1 MLQPDL
7 QPPDL
12 NATLSAE
19 PIAPHLSA
27 APALAGAAALTLAL
41 YFIPQL
47 ELVARPLSLLSTL
60 VHELGHGLTAL
71 LLGGDLHR
79 LTIWSDGSGQ
89 AEYSGAFGRLAFA
102 ATAAGGL
109 LGPPIGALAMFL
121 ASRSPR
127 AARYALS
134 ALLLLLLVALLM
146 WVRNLFGL
154 AFVASLCGLLVL
166 LLWKGGRL
174 AQLVTAFLAMQ
185 LTLSVFSRS
194 DYLFTSRAET
204 AGGMAPSDV
213 AQIADALFL
222 PFWFWGA
229 LIALMSLAILVV
241 GLWSVARAL
250 R

>member
-1 MLQPDL
+1 MR
-7 QPPDL
+7 
-12 NATLSAE
+12 
-19 PIAPHLSA
+19 A

-47 ELVARPLSLLSTL
+47 ESIARPLELLSTL
-60 VHELGHGLTAL
+60 VHERGHGLTAL
-71 LLGGDLHR
+71 ALGGELHR
-79 LTIWSDGSGQ
+79 LAIWSDGSGQ

-109 LGPPIGALAMFL
+109 LGPPLGALAMFH
-121 ASRSPR
+121 ASHSAR
-127 AARYALS
+127 AARVAL
-134 ALLLLLLVALLM
+134 AAFTALLLVALLL

-154 AFVASLCGLLVL
+154 AFVASLCALLGLLL
-166 LLWKGGRL
+166 LKGGRW
-174 AQLVTAFLAMQ
+174 AQFVTAFLAMQ

-194 DYLFTSRAET
+194 DYLFTSHAET
-204 AGGMAPSDV
+204 AGGTTPSDT

-229 LIALMSLAILVV
+229 LIAVVSLAILVV
-241 GLWSVARAL
+241 GLMSAARAF

>member
-1 MLQPDL
+1 MSRPL
-7 QPPDL
+7 
-12 NATLSAE
+12 
-19 PIAPHLSA
+19 APHLSA

-47 ELVARPLSLLSTL
+47 EVIARPLALLSTV

-71 LLGGDLHR
+71 MLGGDLHR
-79 LTIWSDGSGQ
+79 LVIWSDGSGQ
-89 AEYSGAFGRLAFA
+89 AEYSGAFGRLGFA

-121 ASRSPR
+121 ASRSAR
-127 AARYALS
+127 AARYALT
-134 ALLLLLLVALLM
+134 ALLLLLLVALVL
-146 WVRNLFGL
+146 WVRNVFGV
-154 AFVASLCGLLVL
+154 AFVASLCGLLGL

-194 DYLFTSRAET
+194 DYLFTSRAEI
-204 AGGMAPSDV
+204 AGGIAPSDT

-229 LIALMSLAILVV
+229 LIAGMSLAILLV
-241 GLWSVARAL
+241 GLASVARAL

>member
-1 MLQPDL
+1 M
-7 QPPDL
+7 
-12 NATLSAE
+12 
-19 PIAPHLSA
+19 
-27 APALAGAAALTLAL
+27 AGAAALTLAL
-41 YFIPQL
+41 YLVPQL
-47 ELVARPLSLLSTL
+47 EVIARPLALLSTI

-71 LLGGDLHR
+71 MLGGDLHR
-79 LTIWSDGSGQ
+79 LAIWSDGSGQ
-89 AEYSGAFGRLAFA
+89 AEYSGAFGRLGFA

-121 ASRSPR
+121 ASRSER
-127 AARYALS
+127 ASRYALF
-134 ALLLLLLVALLM
+134 AFLLLLVVSLVL

-154 AFVASLCGLLVL
+154 AFVASLCGLLGL

-194 DYLFTSRAET
+194 DYLFTSSAQT
-204 AGGMAPSDV
+204 AGGTPPSDV

-229 LIALMSLAILVV
+229 LIAGLSLAILVM
-241 GLWSVARAL
+241 GLIGVARSV

>member
-1 MLQPDL
+1 
-7 QPPDL
+7 
-12 NATLSAE
+12 LSA
-19 PIAPHLSA
+19 PTAPHLGA
-27 APALAGAAALTLAL
+27 GPALAGAAVLTLAL
-41 YFIPQL
+41 YLIPPL
-47 ELVARPLSLLSTL
+47 ETLARPLSLLSTL
-60 VHELGHGLTAL
+60 VHELGHGLTAV

-79 LTIWSDGSGQ
+79 LAIWSDGSGQ
-89 AEYSGAFGRLAFA
+89 AEYSGAFGRLSFA

-127 AARYALS
+127 AARG
-134 ALLLLLLVALLM
+134 ALLAFLLLLVVTLLL

-154 AFVASLCGLLVL
+154 AFVASLCGLLGL

-194 DYLFTSRAET
+194 DYLFTSHAET
-204 AGGMAPSDV
+204 AAGTAPSDT
-213 AQIADALFL
+213 AQIAEALFL
-222 PFWFWGA
+222 PFWFWGG
-229 LIALMSLAILVV
+229 LIAALSLAILVL
-241 GLWSVARAL
+241 GLWSVARSL

>member
-1 MLQPDL
+1 MSP
-7 QPPDL
+7 
-12 NATLSAE
+12 
-19 PIAPHLSA
+19 PIAPPHLRA

-47 ELVARPLSLLSTL
+47 ESLARPLELLSTL

-71 LLGGDLHR
+71 ALGGELQR
-79 LTIWSDGSGQ
+79 LAIWSDGSGQ

-109 LGPPIGALAMFL
+109 LGPPLGALAMFL
-121 ASRSPR
+121 ACRS
-127 AARYALS
+127 ARSARVALT
-134 ALLLLLLVALLM
+134 AFTLLLLVALVL

-154 AFVASLCGLLVL
+154 AFVASLCTLLGL
-166 LLWKGGRL
+166 LLWKGGRW

-185 LTLSVFSRS
+185 LALSAFSRS

-204 AGGMAPSDV
+204 AGGTAPSDT
-213 AQIADALFL
+213 AQIAHALFL

-229 LIALMSLAILVV
+229 LIALLSLAIVVV
-241 GLWSVARAL
+241 GLMSAARAI

>member
-1 MLQPDL
+1 M
-7 QPPDL
+7 
-12 NATLSAE
+12 SE

-27 APALAGAAALTLAL
+27 APALAGAAVLTLAL
-41 YFIPQL
+41 YFVPQL
-47 ELVARPLSLLSTL
+47 DVIARPLSLLSTL

-89 AEYSGAFGRLAFA
+89 ADYSGAFGRLGLA

-121 ASRSPR
+121 ASRGARSS
-127 AARYALS
+127 RYALT
-134 ALLLLLLVALLM
+134 AFVLLLVVALVL

-154 AFVASLCGLLVL
+154 FFVAALCALLGL
-166 LLWKGGRL
+166 LLWKGGRW
-174 AQLVTAFLAMQ
+174 AQLVTAFLALQ
-185 LTLSVFSRS
+185 LALSVFSRS

-204 AGGMAPSDV
+204 AGGLAPSDT
-213 AQIADALFL
+213 AQIAEALFL

-229 LIALMSLAILVV
+229 LIALLSLAILAV
-241 GLWSVARAL
+241 GLRSVARSL